1 MQRIQT
7 ILISNFIT
15 IPRVLSI
22 PIPQQNEQSES
33 IPYGSINLADSESKN
48 RILYWVFGIVGI
60 AVLVEVI
67 YWMFRC
73 ANLLKKERGKN
84 NNNQINNDIGVNR
97 RRGLFDTPSYAGSID
112 EQLPP
117 YEGFSLPKYNNIIN
131 ENISEE
137 TENIQTEETNTDI
150 SDTNST
156 VEIEPLPSSSQSQ
169 QSQQLSQP
177 LQPPQP
183 ARLSLSDPPSYKPN

>member
-1 MQRIQT
+1 MIRIQT
-7 ILISNFIT
+7 ILIIT

-22 PIPQQNEQSES
+22 PFPQQNGQNES
-33 IPYGSINLADSESKN
+33 IPYGSINLTDSESKN

-60 AVLVEVI
+60 AVFVEVI

-73 ANLLKKERGKN
+73 ANILKKEREKN
-84 NNNQINNDIGVNR
+84 NNNQINNNIGINR

-131 ENISEE
+131 ENTSDDG
-137 TENIQTEETNTDI
+137 TENTQTEEINTNI
-150 SDTNST
+150 PDTNST
-156 VEIEPLPSSSQSQ
+156 VEIEPLPSLPHSQ
-169 QSQQLSQP
+169 QSQLP
-177 LQPPQP
+177 QPPQP

>member
-1 MQRIQT
+1 MIRIQT
-7 ILISNFIT
+7 ILIIT

-22 PIPQQNEQSES
+22 PFPQQNGQSDS
-33 IPYGSINLADSESKN
+33 ISYGSINLTDSEGKN

-60 AVLVEVI
+60 AVFVEVV

-73 ANLLKKERGKN
+73 ANILKKEREKN
-84 NNNQINNDIGVNR
+84 NNNRINNNNDIGINR

-131 ENISEE
+131 ENTSDEG
-137 TENIQTEETNTDI
+137 TENTQTEEINTSI
-150 SDTNST
+150 PDTNST
-156 VEIEPLPSSSQSQ
+156 VEIEPLPSLPQLQQSQ
-169 QSQQLSQP
+169 QSPQLP
-177 LQPPQP
+177 QPPQP